1 MTQGKRRILF
11 YSLVML
17 FVIVSPILISVSF
30 GYTVNFAE
38 RRIEETGGVFIKS
51 VLPRLT
57 VRVDGAIVKETSLI
71 SGNALIT
78 GVEPGARTVTIEKSG
93 SVPWSRRVT
102 IEPGIVTD
110 FRTVLLV
117 PEHPVIA
124 TSTPE
129 EQARVSALRKKAG
142 TPEAPLPA
150 AASSALFIRDKA
162 GRLIDRTGTTTR
174 IVAGRV
180 NSFFPAPSG
189 VFFVDENG
197 FLAHYDARSTGITT
211 LGRPGFYLSKKPVRF
226 MLSASGELALI
237 DPSGGLFLLNDE
249 EELRPISADVRDAI
263 FDASGQKLLIVKERS
278 LEILWRDANQYQPFQ
293 KKGAREDVLAFP
305 SPILSADWFYGDNAH
320 VAIRTSGG
328 AILTDI
334 DARGGRY
341 RAKLIQGKTDDF
353 FTIPEIPRTIFFTKN
368 KTLLKIEL

>member
-1 MTQGKRRILF
+1 
-11 YSLVML
+11 
-17 FVIVSPILISVSF
+17 
-30 GYTVNFAE
+30 
-38 RRIEETGGVFIKS
+38 
-51 VLPRLT
+51 
-57 VRVDGAIVKETSLI
+57 
-71 SGNALIT
+71 
-78 GVEPGARTVTIEKSG
+78 
-93 SVPWSRRVT
+93 
-102 IEPGIVTD
+102 
-110 FRTVLLV
+110 
-117 PEHPVIA
+117 
-124 TSTPE
+124 
-129 EQARVSALRKKAG
+129 
-142 TPEAPLPA
+142 
-150 AASSALFIRDKA
+150 
-162 GRLIDRTGTTTR
+162 
-174 IVAGRV
+174 
-180 NSFFPAPSG
+180 
-189 VFFVDENG
+189 
-197 FLAHYDARSTGITT
+197 
-211 LGRPGFYLSKKPVRF
+211 